1 MEGNPVW
8 SNPNYANQLVVSLPS
23 LVKLDQQDVTQ
34 VTLNPNPRGGGY
46 PVWSN
51 PKYAISSKA
60 IDKQEMLFR

>member
-1 MEGNPVW
+1 
-8 SNPNYANQLVVSLPS
+8 LVVSLPS